1 MMNGWKAKTGGV
13 GLILTGLGAIA
24 AALAAENIDYQ
35 QVIAGA
41 VILFNGLG
49 VFGIRVALD
58 KLKDAG
64 K

>member
-1 MMNGWKAKTGGV
+1 MNGWKAKTGGI
-13 GLILTGLGAIA
+13 GLILTGLGTIA
-24 AALAAENIDYQ
+24 AAVASEKFDYT

-41 VILFNGLG
+41 VIVFNGLG

-58 KLKDAG
+58 KLKEV